1 MQSPSFI
8 VPVAAMGTSVA
19 LIEKIPS
26 GKEAIYSLNLILIKS
41 HMIQW

>member
-26 GKEAIYSLNLILIKS
+26 GKRLFI
-41 HMIQW
+41 H